1 MNKNIKLF
9 ISYILIGTVLTVTI
23 VAVLAIWGL
32 IEINAN
38 KMFNNVVLS
47 LLAIILGALVVL
59 AINKLFLT
67 ENTADKKKEISDN
80 Y

>member
-1 MNKNIKLF
+1 MNKSIKLF

-67 ENTADKKKEISDN
+67 DSSTDKK
-80 Y
+80 

>member
-1 MNKNIKLF
+1 MNRNIKLF
-9 ISYILIGTVLTVTI
+9 ISYILIGTVLTITI

-47 LLAIILGALVVL
+47 LLAVVLGALVVL
-59 AINKLFLT
+59 GINKLFLSD
-67 ENTADKKKEISDN
+67 NDKKQGNEN
-80 Y
+80 

>member
-38 KMFNNVVLS
+38 KMFNNVILS
-47 LLAIILGALVVL
+47 LLAVILGALVVL

-67 ENTADKKKEISDN
+67 DSSSDKKKDETMNS
-80 Y
+80 